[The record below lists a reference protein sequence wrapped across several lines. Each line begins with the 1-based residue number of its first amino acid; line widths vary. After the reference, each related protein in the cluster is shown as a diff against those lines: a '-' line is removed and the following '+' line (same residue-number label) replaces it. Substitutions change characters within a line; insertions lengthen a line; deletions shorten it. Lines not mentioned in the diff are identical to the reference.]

1 MTSEERHEAR
11 YQRRKAAR
19 QAKIAQANAAVGTLE
34 TALSYSA
41 LYEAGKAACK
51 GVRWKTSTKKFELRC
66 FSRTARTR
74 RRLINGTWKTHK
86 PCTFYIMERGHKRKI
101 DAPHI
106 DDRQV
111 HKAVCRKVLR
121 PLYYPHMIY
130 DNGASIENKGF
141 SFTVNRV
148 VTFLQWWYNR
158 YGMEGIVVSYDFK
171 GYFPNAPHSTIERHH
186 SRYILDYALRSLC
199 DYLLNAFGP
208 VGMALGVETSQT
220 EAGILPNAVDHLLK
234 DQCRTKC
241 LERYMDDTT
250 FIARSYTEADE
261 KLNFVRAKCLEEGL
275 KMNEAKTHKT
285 PLSGWF
291 TFCQWKYH
299 VAERGR
305 VIKKPS
311 RKSVTAMGRKLKA
324 FGKKYSAGEM
334 TLQQVCDSYQSWKS
348 YALHGNAHNV
358 ILKMDRKFYRLFG
371 FYHKTKKEKKL

>member
-11 YQRRKAAR
+11 YQRRKATR
-19 QAKIAQANAAVGTLE
+19 QAKIEKANATVGTLE

-41 LYEAGKAACK
+41 LYESGKAACK
-51 GVRWKTSTKKFELRC
+51 GVRWKTSTKKFELRL

-74 RRLINGTWKTHK
+74 RQIVEGGWKTHK
-86 PCTFYIMERGHKRKI
+86 PCTFYITERGHRRKI

-111 HKAVCRKVLR
+111 QKTVCRKVLR

-141 SFTVNRV
+141 SFTVNRLV
-148 VTFLQWWYNR
+148 AFLRWWYNH
-158 YGMEGIVVSYDFK
+158 YGVEGIVVSYDFK

-186 SRYILDYALRSLC
+186 SRYILDPALCHLA
-199 DYLLNAFGP
+199 DYILNAFGP

-234 DQCRTKC
+234 DQLQTRC

-250 FIARSYTEADE
+250 FVAGSYTEADF
-261 KLNFVRAKCLEEGL
+261 KMNAVRAKCFEEEL
-275 KMNEAKTHKT
+275 KLNEAKTHKT

-299 VAERGR
+299 ITESGK

-311 RKSVTAMGRKLKA
+311 RKSITAMSQKLTA
-324 FGKKYSAGEM
+324 FSKKYRAGEI
-334 TLQQVCDSYQSWKS
+334 TIRQICDSYQSWKA
-348 YALHGNAHNV
+348 YALNGNAHNA